1 MDSVK
6 SKFKLF
12 VGIFGCGV
20 SVNSNLKLFVGIFDC
35 GFSVKLN
42 LKLFARILGC
52 GFSVKSKFKLFVG
65 ILGCGF
71 SVKPNLKVFARILGC
86 GFSVKSKIKLFVGIL
101 GCGFSVK
108 SKFSETQA
116 PCGLNMDCCP
126 AGKNSP
132 QKKKLEL
139 FLQAGS
145 PLSGCFFQKKRA
157 AAMRPKKSFSPLNL
171 SMSEERIKRWTLRYA
186 AARSPY
192 L

>member
-1 MDSVK
+1 M
-6 SKFKLF
+6 
-12 VGIFGCGV
+12 
-20 SVNSNLKLFVGIFDC
+20 
-35 GFSVKLN
+35 
-42 LKLFARILGC
+42 FARILGC
-52 GFSVKSKFKLFVG
+52 GFSVNSNLKVFEGISGEGLSVKSKFKLFVG
-65 ILGCGF
+65 ILDCEF
-71 SVKPNLKVFARILGC
+71 SVKPNLKVFARIFGCGFSVKSNLKPFARILGC

-126 AGKNSP
+126 EGKNSP

-157 AAMRPKKSFSPLNL
+157 AAMRPEKSFSPLNF
-171 SMSEERIKRWTLRYA
+171 SMSEERIKRRTLRYA

>member
-1 MDSVK
+1 MGILGGGVSVKSNLKLFVGILGCEFSVKSNLKVFVGILDCGVSVK

-20 SVNSNLKLFVGIFDC
+20 SVNPNLKP
-35 GFSVKLN
+35 
-42 LKLFARILGC
+42 FARIFGC
-52 GFSVKSKFKLFVG
+52 E
-65 ILGCGF
+65 F
-71 SVKPNLKVFARILGC
+71 SVKPKF
-86 GFSVKSKIKLFVGIL
+86 KPFVRIL

-157 AAMRPKKSFSPLNL
+157 AAMRPEKSFSPLNF
-171 SMSEERIKRWTLRYA
+171 SMSEERIKRRTLRYA
-186 AARSPY
+186 AARSHY

>member
-1 MDSVK
+1 M
-6 SKFKLF
+6 
-12 VGIFGCGV
+12 G
-20 SVNSNLKLFVGIFDC
+20 
-35 GFSVKLN
+35 
-42 LKLFARILGC
+42 ILGC
-52 GFSVKSKFKLFVG
+52 GFSIKPNLKVFAR

-71 SVKPNLKVFARILGC
+71 SVKPNLKVFARIFGC
-86 GFSVKSKIKLFVGIL
+86 GFSVKSNLKPFEGIL
-101 GCGFSVK
+101 GGRFSVKSKFKLFARILDCGVSVK

-116 PCGLNMDCCP
+116 PCGLHMDCCP

-157 AAMRPKKSFSPLNL
+157 AAMRPEKSFSPLNL
-171 SMSEERIKRWTLRYA
+171 SMSEERIKRRTLRYA